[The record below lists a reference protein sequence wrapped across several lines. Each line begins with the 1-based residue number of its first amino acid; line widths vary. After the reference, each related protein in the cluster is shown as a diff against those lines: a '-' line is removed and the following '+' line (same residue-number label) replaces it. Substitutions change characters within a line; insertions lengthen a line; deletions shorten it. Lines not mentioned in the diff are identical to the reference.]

1 MGKLLMWLFVLPC
14 VAFAAEQ
21 PQVSKKEQ
29 EARFNQMFKAID
41 SNGDGNISR
50 AEAELKEP
58 NIANNFDQIDA
69 NHDGALTKKEIKDT
83 VAAVVKKR
91 NEFYQNLQTADKNN
105 DGKLSRDEAKT
116 VPHRTEKFDLGA
128 HFDEIDSNHDGQLV
142 IKEIADYVRGM
153 GAPPAAQ

>member
-29 EARFNQMFKAID
+29 EARFNQIFKAID

-50 AEAELKEP
+50 VEAELKEP
-58 NIANNFDQIDA
+58 NIANNFEQMDT
-69 NHDGALTKKEIKDT
+69 NHDGGLTKKEIKDT
-83 VAAVVKKR
+83 VAAVAKKR
-91 NEFYQNLQTADKNN
+91 NEFYLSLQAADKNN

-128 HFDEIDSNHDGQLV
+128 HFDEIDNNHDGQLML
-142 IKEIADYVRGM
+142 KEIADYVRGM
-153 GAPPAAQ
+153 GAPSAAQ